1 MRPAN
6 KGGMV
11 VKRLFWALVLAFVA
25 AGCGGGGGGGDG
37 PGGSVPLPAPSVTGV
52 GTLDVSART
61 SNQGDGIDPRET
73 WENSNDFLGSL
84 ESASGSRSIAG
95 LEYTAVG
102 QKDGITYGQ
111 AKAGP
116 TDTLDVDFIG
126 DHWSRLPHALRAV
139 LERGGKAWSY
149 RLLRTPGGQ
158 DRITLSTDWVRNR
171 CPNSN
176 TACGLSSVLALKE
189 SRWIKNGS
197 LVTDLDTWYRNPT
210 HAAYR
215 QAGITVEKDQAYFGA
230 HEMGHV
236 LGLKHDGAPGGSPL
250 SPLSPYR
257 LMGKGLNGHAIVT
270 PHESELADLARNGY
284 TRAGGYPDGSS
295 EKPFETYSYAAW
307 GDWAEWGVKVVRE
320 LSFSENSPPDD
331 SLLFGAVAE
340 GAQSTE
346 PLGDGMYTWTGALL
360 AVDTR
365 TAEPVRGNARIELS
379 GSAGT
384 IRFGGLK
391 RVEDTRGPG
400 VSLTGWREA
409 SLEYGVQI
417 DPDRMG
423 FTDNGGQTVIG
434 KLYGPNHEEAA
445 GTLNDQVNR
454 IMGAFGAKR

>member
-1 MRPAN
+1 MG
-6 KGGMV
+6 KQ
-11 VKRLFWALVLAFVA
+11 LFLALVLAFVA
-25 AGCGGGGGGGDG
+25 AGCGGGGPVDSVLPPAG
-37 PGGSVPLPAPSVTGV
+37 PVLLPAPTATGV
-52 GTLDVSART
+52 GTLKVSART
-61 SNQGDGIDPRET
+61 SNQGHGTDPRET

-116 TDTLDVDFIG
+116 DDTLDVDFIG
-126 DHWSRLPHALRAV
+126 DHWHRLPHGLRAV

-149 RLLRTPGGQ
+149 RLLRTPGYA
-158 DRITLSTDWVRNR
+158 DRITVSTDWARNR
-171 CPNSN
+171 CPSAN
-176 TACGLSSVLALKE
+176 TACGGLGSLALKE
-189 SRWIKNGS
+189 SRWIKKGS

-215 QAGITVEKDQAYFGA
+215 QAGITVEKDQAYFAA

-236 LGLKHDGAPGGSPL
+236 LGLKHDGAPGGSPFSL
-250 SPLSPYR
+250 LSPYR
-257 LMGKGLNGHAIVT
+257 LMGKGRNGHEVVV
-270 PHESELADLARNGY
+270 PHESEFADLARRGY

-307 GDWAEWGVKVVRE
+307 GEWAEWGVKVVRE
-320 LSFSENSPPDD
+320 LSFSESSPPAD
-331 SLLFGAVAE
+331 SLLFGAVVE
-340 GAQSTE
+340 GTRSTE
-346 PLGDGMYTWTGALL
+346 PLGDGVYAWTGSLL

-365 TAEPVRGNARIELS
+365 TAEPVRGHARIELS

-384 IRFGGLK
+384 IRFGDLK
-391 RVEDTRGPG
+391 RVEDVRGPG
-400 VSLTGWREA
+400 VSLTDWRES
-409 SLEYGVQI
+409 SLEYGVRL

-423 FTDNGGQTVIG
+423 FTDDGGQKVIG
-434 KLYGPNHEEAA
+434 RLYGPNHEEAA

-454 IMGAFGAKR
+454 IMGAFGVKR